1 MHLLQR
7 NLIFQLPHSTPR
19 KSGLVLKLRES
30 THPVQLRSL
39 TSEPTQ
45 ISEESSVGVEKID
58 SFAEGAYI
66 TVVFDRILIA
76 RLSL

>member
-39 TSEPTQ
+39 TSEPIQ
-45 ISEESSVGVEKID
+45 IFGESTVGVEKLD

>member
-1 MHLLQR
+1 MNSPRRFPENLDWLQ
-7 NLIFQLPHSTPR
+7 SY
-19 KSGLVLKLRES
+19 KSRL
-30 THPVQLRSL
+30 TQVQLRSL

-45 ISEESSVGVEKID
+45 ISEESSVGVEKLD